1 MAICGKR
8 FANFPQFFNKMNIPE
23 LVERKFLFA
32 PDQPITAPLYEIVIA
47 QNGVF
52 KRARRLEMT
61 AAVEV
66 SAFAVKIPEL
76 AVCTAQVE
84 LPEKIPAQIFEQILA
99 HARNS
104 TDDGNFTENLYA
116 VCWNA
121 RHRTY
126 FWKEIS
132 GKRSFASTIA
142 RDDDPAYQQAVLE
155 IHTHPPGCFNFS
167 ASDDRDESGKFRLF
181 GILVDIHTAK
191 PAIRLRVGIYD
202 SFWEIPVEIIAGAP
216 LENVNDLVEQERES
230 PAQIFQDL
238 GEERQTYLFDQEFLH
253 AANTENLPYVENL

>member
-1 MAICGKR
+1 
-8 FANFPQFFNKMNIPE
+8 MNIPE

-32 PDQPITAPLYEIVIA
+32 LDQPITAPLYEIVIA

-61 AAVEV
+61 ASVEV

-76 AVCTAQVE
+76 AGCEAKVE

-104 TDDGNFTENLYA
+104 TDAGNFTENLYA
-116 VCWNA
+116 ICWNA
-121 RHRTY
+121 EDHCY

-132 GKRSFASTIA
+132 GTRSFGSTIA
-142 RDDDPAYQQAVLE
+142 RDDDPAYQTAVLE
-155 IHTHPPGCFNFS
+155 IHTHPPGCLNFS
-167 ASDDRDESGKFRLF
+167 SQDDLDESGKFRLF
-181 GILVDIHTAK
+181 GILVDIYAAK

-202 SFWEIPVEIIAGAP
+202 SFWEIPVEAILNAP
-216 LENVNDLVEQERES
+216 LENITDLVEQEIEML
-230 PAQIFQDL
+230 AQIFQDL
-238 GEERQTYLFDQEFLH
+238 NEETRSYQFDKEITR
-253 AANTENLPYVENL
+253 AVTENFPYVENL

>member
-1 MAICGKR
+1 
-8 FANFPQFFNKMNIPE
+8 MNIPE

-52 KRARRLEMT
+52 KRAKRFEMS
-61 AAVEV
+61 AIVEV

-76 AVCTAQVE
+76 AVCQSKVE
-84 LPEKIPAQIFEQILA
+84 LPEKIPASVFEQILA
-99 HARNS
+99 HARS
-104 TDDGNFTENLYA
+104 VTDAANFTENLYA

-121 RHRTY
+121 RNNSY
-126 FWKEIS
+126 YWKEIS

-142 RDDDPAYQQAVLE
+142 RDDEPAYQTAVLE
-155 IHTHPPGCFNFS
+155 IHTHPPGCSHFS

-181 GILVDIHTAK
+181 GILVDIHAAK
-191 PAIRLRVGIYD
+191 PVIRLRVGIYD
-202 SFWEIPVEIIAGAP
+202 SFWEIPVETVAAAP
-216 LENVNDLVEQERES
+216 LENITDLVKQERES

-238 GEERQTYLFDQEFLH
+238 SKERQTYLFDKEFPH
-253 AANTENLPYVENL
+253 SVAENLPYVENL

>member
-1 MAICGKR
+1 
-8 FANFPQFFNKMNIPE
+8 MNIPE

-61 AAVEV
+61 ASVEV

-76 AVCTAQVE
+76 AGCEAKVE

-104 TDDGNFTENLYA
+104 TDAANFTENLYA

-121 RHRTY
+121 EDRCY

-132 GKRSFASTIA
+132 GARSFGSTIA
-142 RDDDPAYQQAVLE
+142 RDDDPAYQTAVLE
-155 IHTHPPGCFNFS
+155 IHTHPPGCQNFS
-167 ASDDRDESGKFRLF
+167 SQDDLDESGKFRLF
-181 GILVDIHTAK
+181 GILVDIHVAK

-202 SFWEIPVEIIAGAP
+202 SFWEIPVEAVSDAP
-216 LENVNDLVEQERES
+216 LESITDLVEQEREML
-230 PAQIFQDL
+230 AQIFRDL
-238 GEERQTYLFDQEFLH
+238 GGEQQPDLFDKEFPY
-253 AANTENLPYVENL
+253 AAFAENLPYLENL

>member
-1 MAICGKR
+1 
-8 FANFPQFFNKMNIPE
+8 MNIPE

-52 KRARRLEMT
+52 KRAKRTEMT
-61 AAVEV
+61 ASVEV

-76 AVCTAQVE
+76 AVCTAQVG

-99 HARNS
+99 HARS
-104 TDDGNFTENLYA
+104 VTDAANFAENLYA
-116 VCWNA
+116 VCRDA
-121 RHRTY
+121 ETGGY

-132 GKRSFASTIA
+132 GERSFGSTIA

-155 IHTHPPGCFNFS
+155 IHTHPPGCLNFS
-167 ASDDRDESGKFRLF
+167 SQDDHDESGKFRLF

-202 SFWEIPVEIIAGAP
+202 SFWEIPVETISTAP
-216 LENVNDLVEQERES
+216 LENINDLVEQEMEML
-230 PAQIFQDL
+230 AQIFEDL
-238 GEERQTYLFDQEFLH
+238 MDETHNYPFDKEFR
-253 AANTENLPYVENL
+253 AAAENFPYVENL